1 MQSLLYFRNETGSDC
16 LMRSP
21 ELQSVHLACCFTGRK
36 IRELIDRV
44 TLDTHVA
51 RAGVQRGA
59 VTTRAFAR
67 FAFLDPFGFAL
78 GGELGFQNRF
88 TVWAGGGLQI
98 LIPNFAESAAFFARA
113 VRRIK
118 RKQTRIELLE
128 RAATVWAAHFGT
140 HDCKSVF

>member
-1 MQSLLYFRNETGSDC
+1 
-16 LMRSP
+16 MRSL
-21 ELQSVHLACCFTGRK
+21 ELQSVNLACRFAGRK

-44 TLDTHVA
+44 TMDTHVA
-51 RAGVQRGA
+51 RHGVQARA
-59 VTTRAFAR
+59 VTTRAFTR

-78 GGELGFQNRF
+78 GDEFGFQNRF
-88 TVWAGGGLQI
+88 TVWTGSGLQI

-128 RAATVWAAHFGT
+128 RAATVWAAHFGA
-140 HDCKSVF
+140 HDCKAVF